1 MRRGMKI
8 HLPTSLVFTI
18 PWVLTHSRVDHHD
31 HTADYYGEDDDDCH
45 FDSSP
50 HNYKDK
56 PHHLFS
62 SSVSSYSS
70 HFHLV
75 CFRRYLVFHPIH
87 PTCWPSNMYCV
98 LFFVCWASREKI
110 VQVLLTRNL
119 KKKQKCPKKSL
130 EIPQKSLIN
139 FLDIQVAMASIVPGR
154 RPVSTASILV
164 AR

>member
-1 MRRGMKI
+1 MKI

-18 PWVLTHSRVDHHD
+18 PWVLTHRRFDHHD
-31 HTADYYGEDDDDCH
+31 HTADYYGEDDDSDDCH

-50 HNYKDK
+50 YNYKDK

-87 PTCWPSNMYCV
+87 PTCWPSNMYCIW
-98 LFFVCWASREKI
+98 FFVCWQAE
-110 VQVLLTRNL
+110 
-119 KKKQKCPKKSL
+119 KKSSKFCWWNYSQTRQIPPQRGRKHQKQPSRDIIFWYPKNPY
-130 EIPQKSLIN
+130 EIPKIH
-139 FLDIQVAMASIVPGR
+139 
-154 RPVSTASILV
+154 
-164 AR
+164 